1 LKAIVCLAR
10 LNPCLNGQD
19 CELEFRIYG
28 HHCPSV
34 ITSLKGKESICNA
47 FGCRFWKEDYP
58 PGTVIKH
65 ARKERWQKEEECY

>member
-1 LKAIVCLAR
+1 LKAIAYLAR

-19 CELEFRIYG
+19 CELEFCIYG

-34 ITSLKGKESICNA
+34 ITGSNGKEPVCNV
-47 FGCRFWKEDYP
+47 FGCRFWKEDHP

-65 ARKERWQKEEECY
+65 PRKERWEKEERY